1 MQGENR
7 MNPINKNS
15 RFMTPPS
22 PVRAFP
28 TEGTNLARILSDPQH
43 RQSFHAQLKKY
54 NPMVVAFYR
63 IGLLPLFGVSRTV
76 MLLTTKGKKSGKLR
90 STPIGYFKIGGIIH
104 LFSAWGKST
113 AWYKNM
119 LANPNEVWIQI
130 GMRKCPVIAQT
141 LEEPA
146 EIQRTLTQFIT
157 ESPSQARY
165 LFGWDPDR
173 DQMDAADFSLVINRV
188 LLVRFVEKTK

>member
-1 MQGENR
+1 
-7 MNPINKNS
+7 
-15 RFMTPPS
+15 MTPPS

-54 NPMVVAFYR
+54 NPLVVAFYR
-63 IGLLPLFGVSRTV
+63 IGLLSLFGVSRTV

-90 STPIGYFKIGGIIH
+90 RTPIGYFRIGGVIH
-104 LFSAWGKST
+104 LFSAWGKDAS
-113 AWYKNM
+113 WYKN
-119 LANPNEVWIQI
+119 LAANPNDVWIQV
-130 GMRKCPVIAQT
+130 GLHKRPVRAQVM
-141 LEEPA
+141 EEPD
-146 EIQRTLTQFIT
+146 EILRTLTQFVT

-173 DQMDAADFSLVINRV
+173 DQMDAADFSVVINRV